1 MTDLTRENPTKTLIK
16 FSLPMVLSVAFQQ
29 VYNIADKLIA
39 GRYAG
44 EDALAAVSA
53 SYPITMIIMAFALGT
68 NIGCSVVI
76 SGLYGGK
83 KYSEVKTAI
92 STSVILAL
100 CAGVVLSVISFFLS
114 NPLLRVLKTPEN
126 IFDDSALYLRIY
138 IYGFIFLYLYNICTG
153 AFNALGNSRT
163 PLYFLIASSVGNIVL
178 DYIFVA
184 LFHWGVAGVAWATF
198 IAQGISS
205 VLSFIAL
212 LYEMKKIKTD
222 KKPPLLSSSSMKKI
236 LVLAVP
242 SILQQSFV
250 SIGGLLIQGLVNSFD
265 SSSIIAGYGVAIQL
279 NTFAITVF
287 NTSANAVSNYTA
299 QNLGSGNYER
309 VREGFRSAV
318 KIGFVI
324 ALPFVLAYTLAG
336 MFLVGVFMD
345 SPTQEALRTGK
356 EFLLIA
362 SPFYFVAMIKLAAD
376 GIMRG
381 ASAVRIFVTS
391 TFSDL
396 LLRVALAYILS
407 PYFGSVGIWLS
418 WPIGWLLS
426 AIFVVVFYL
435 KGYWIPSD
443 KRAEVIAEFKA
454 IPHKGSAKDA

>member
-1 MTDLTRENPTKTLIK
+1 METEKGYTYMTDLTRDNPTKTLIK

-29 VYNIADKLIA
+29 FYNMADKLIA

-83 KYSEVKTAI
+83 KYSEVKSAV
-92 STSVILAL
+92 STSVFLAL
-100 CAGVVLSVISFFLS
+100 CAGIILAVISFFLC
-114 NPLLRVLKTPEN
+114 NPMLRLLQTPEN
-126 IFDDSALYLRIY
+126 IFADSALYLRIY
-138 IYGFIFLYLYNICTG
+138 IYGFVFLYLYNVCTG
-153 AFNALGNSRT
+153 VFNALGNSRT
-163 PLYFLIASSVGNIVL
+163 PLYFLIASSVGNIIL

-184 LFHWGVAGVAWATF
+184 IFHWGVAGVGWATF

-205 VLSFIAL
+205 MLSLVAL
-212 LYEMKKIKTD
+212 VIEISKLKTD
-222 KKPPLLSSSSMKKI
+222 SKPPLLSVSSLKKI

-250 SIGGLLIQGLVNSFD
+250 SVGGLMIQGLVNGFG

-299 QNLGSGNYER
+299 QNIGSGNLER
-309 VREGFRSAV
+309 VREGFKSAL

-324 ALPFVLAYTLAG
+324 DLPFV
-336 MFLVGVFMD
+336 
-345 SPTQEALRTGK
+345 
-356 EFLLIA
+356 
-362 SPFYFVAMIKLAAD
+362 
-376 GIMRG
+376 
-381 ASAVRIFVTS
+381 
-391 TFSDL
+391 
-396 LLRVALAYILS
+396 IL
-407 PYFGSVGIWLS
+407 YAF
-418 WPIGWLLS
+418 
-426 AIFVVVFYL
+426 F
-435 KGYWIPSD
+435 
-443 KRAEVIAEFKA
+443 
-454 IPHKGSAKDA
+454 